1 MPPVTTVT
9 DEVQLLPLIN
19 SSPVLNTQ
27 EHLLLAV
34 RSLLRTVCPP
44 HCQWCTTGGV
54 PRTLVEFHSSPPN
67 NHWCSY
73 SRSSP
78 SSPCALVLNSRE
90 RLLLTVCGLLHTL
103 SLLTCRVPGCIC
115 NHIHRSLLLTSESPN
130 HQHSPL
136 LWYTMGSVFL
146 TSPCSRPGCPFKFT
160 NNDHHR
166 SSPPAG
172 V

>member
-1 MPPVTTVT
+1 M
-9 DEVQLLPLIN
+9 
-19 SSPVLNTQ
+19 LNTR
-27 EHLLLAV
+27 ERLLLAV
-34 RSLLRTVCPP
+34 RSLLRTVYPP
-44 HCQWCTTGGV
+44 HCQWCTTGSV
-54 PRTLVEFHSSPPN
+54 HRTLVEFHSSPPN
-67 NHWCSY
+67 NCWCSY

-90 RLLLTVCGLLHTL
+90 RLLLSVHGLLHTL

-115 NHIHRSLLLTSESPN
+115 DHIHRSLLLTSESPN
-130 HQHSPL
+130 RRHSPL

-146 TSPCSRPGCPFKFT
+146 TSPCSRLGFPFKFAAD
-160 NNDHHR
+160 DHHC